1 MHHGDGDRGPGT
13 TPGVGERQ
21 VGRAAHGV
29 AEHVAEPESVDE
41 RRAVLDLA
49 RGADHGRLAVGL
61 NGVPASRHFDQLGNQ
76 EVAQAGSH
84 VQDGR
89 SEVFD
94 EALAGP
100 RVGEHRGH
108 PEHAQRRVGGLSTL
122 YVNLLGVGD
131 DLAHLGGHGSRPGLM

>member
-1 MHHGDGDRGPGT
+1 M
-13 TPGVGERQ
+13 
-21 VGRAAHGV
+21 
-29 AEHVAEPESVDE
+29 
-41 RRAVLDLA
+41 LDLA